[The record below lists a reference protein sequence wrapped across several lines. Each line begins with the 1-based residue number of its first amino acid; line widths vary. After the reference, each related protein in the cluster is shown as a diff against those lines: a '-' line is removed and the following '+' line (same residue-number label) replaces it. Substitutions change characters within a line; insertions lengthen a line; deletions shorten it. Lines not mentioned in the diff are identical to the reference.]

1 MTLPPETAD
10 LTPMPEPDSGGTDS
24 VVVQLSPSSVTVT
37 DETPSVAF
45 EDLTLGQAVGQLLRS
60 PGATFVA
67 LRDILRP
74 DVVSPSKSSIP
85 VSSISASRVA
95 SSPGFVLPS
104 FNLKAVEPVSLSPD
118 KLILRP
124 YQIAALLVR
133 VIAFAVGLYGSN
145 VLAASRTSD
154 EGLYTGTPWLIAAF
168 LFWLVSEVVE
178 SWPRLIGKLPNDVTD
193 SASAIPRIED
203 PVISST
209 TRVVVA
215 GFALI
220 FSAGASFYNSNN
232 TFTLFG
238 VVCWVVSILLWVW
251 VFAPVGWGIDRL
263 WRDIRSFRLRPTWTL
278 WAVLFILL
286 LATWFRF
293 DRVVQVPPEMTSDH
307 VEKILDAQNILN
319 GIPQVF
325 FPNNGGRDPLH
336 FYLLAFSSAL
346 TGIPITFTYLKAA
359 SAIEGI
365 ISILLMWWMAREV
378 FGQKERDLGN
388 LVGLLLALLV
398 TVSYWHESLSRL
410 GLRIILTVCF
420 TALLVLYLARAMR
433 TNERG
438 EFIKA
443 GLVLGVSLYAY
454 QVTRIFPVLVALAS
468 GLLIVFGGVRWLRDR
483 SQSPQFVKTLLNSLV
498 LTVIVAAVFVPMATF
513 IRQYPEDY
521 LRRTT
526 GRLLGD
532 DLIQETDAAGNLV
545 ERVPT
550 PEEQAE
556 AFNRNLGIL
565 ADNIRR
571 ALLMYNFNG
580 DVAWINAA
588 SNRPAMDVVTGTL
601 LILGAAAWLARMIR
615 RRDPVDWFIPL
626 AFIVLIFPSALSIA
640 YPIENPSA
648 TRMSGTLA
656 LVYLVAAF
664 PLALMVRTLWQ
675 LLGGRGIVI
684 AGAAVAVLTGT
695 AFASNRETY
704 FGDYYRGYL
713 GSSLPYSEPGRTLR
727 GFADSNGTFGNAFM
741 IAYTY
746 WWDHRAIGLEAGLY
760 DWPNGVVSI
769 NQLPEM
775 LFNGLNRA
783 DRYALDPDKSL
794 LFFVNRADTASIDQ
808 LKTWFPLSYI
818 QQVESY
824 QPEDSYTLVWVP
836 PLGEQGLY
844 EMLQAAGYLQ

>member
-1 MTLPPETAD
+1 MTLPPEIAD
-10 LTPMPEPDSGGTDS
+10 LTPVPEPDAGGNDS
-24 VVVQLSPSSVTVT
+24 LGVESPPPVVSPA
-37 DETPSVAF
+37 DETPSVTF
-45 EDLTLGQAVGQLLRS
+45 EDLTLGQAVGQLFRS
-60 PGATFVA
+60 PGATFMA
-67 LRDILRP
+67 LREILRRDEQP
-74 DVVSPSKSSIP
+74 QFVLP
-85 VSSISASRVA
+85 VPVA
-95 SSPGFVLPS
+95 SLSDRRTTASPGFGLPS
-104 FNLKAVEPVSLSPD
+104 FSFKAAEVAPLTPD
-118 KLILRP
+118 KLLVRP
-124 YQIAALLVR
+124 YQLAALFVR
-133 VIAFAVGLYGSN
+133 VVAFVVGLYGSN
-145 VLAASRTSD
+145 ILAASRTSD
-154 EGLYTGTPWLIAAF
+154 DGLYTGTPWLIAAF

-178 SWPRLIGKLPNDVTD
+178 SWPRLTGKLPDNAPD
-193 SASAIPRIED
+193 SAGAVREMAEPM
-203 PVISST
+203 VSST
-209 TRVVVA
+209 TRAIVA
-215 GFALI
+215 GLALL
-220 FSAGASFYNSNN
+220 FSAGASLYNSNN

-238 VVCWVVSILLWVW
+238 VLCWVVSILLWVW
-251 VFAPVGWGIDRL
+251 VFAPAGWAIGRL
-263 WRDIRSFRLRPTWTL
+263 WRNLRSYRLRPTWTL
-278 WAVLFILL
+278 WAILFILV

-293 DRVVQVPPEMTSDH
+293 DRIVQVPPEMTSDH

-346 TGIPITFTYLKAA
+346 TGIPITFTYLKVA

-365 ISILLMWWMAREV
+365 ISILLLWWMGREI

-388 LVGLLLALLV
+388 LVGLFLALLV

-454 QVTRIFPVLVALAS
+454 QVTRIFPLLVAMAS
-468 GLLIVFGGVRWLRDR
+468 GLLILFSGIRWLRDR
-483 SQSPQFVKTLLNSLV
+483 SQSPYFVKTLLNSLI

-588 SNRPAMDVVTGTL
+588 SNRPAMDVITGTL
-601 LILGAAAWLARMIR
+601 LILGSAAWFARMIR

-656 LVYLVAAF
+656 IVYLVAAF
-664 PLALMVRTLWQ
+664 PLALMARSLWQ
-675 LLGGRGIVI
+675 LLGRRGVVI
-684 AGAAVAVLTGT
+684 AGATVVMLTGV
-695 AFASNRETY
+695 AFSSNRETY

-727 GFADSNGTFGNAFM
+727 GFADSNGSFGNAFM

-775 LFNGLNRA
+775 LFNGLNRT

-794 LFFVNRADTASIDQ
+794 LFFVNRADTVTIDQ